1 MFGGVDLFGGGGG
14 GAGIKNTVPATTA
27 APSVEEKQENI
38 TTTAPAETKKSFG
51 GNKTAHVEYLLAI
64 LSIYHIASNSS
75 PGVYFFQ
82 CLFTLATKRDRHLL
96 VGHSHAVYKL

>member
-27 APSVEEKQENI
+27 VPSVEEKQENI

-51 GNKTAHVEYLLAI
+51 SNNTAHVEYLAI
-64 LSIYHIASNSS
+64 SYIKY
-75 PGVYFFQ
+75 
-82 CLFTLATKRDRHLL
+82 T
-96 VGHSHAVYKL
+96 

>member
-14 GAGIKNTVPATTA
+14 GASIKNTVPATIA

-51 GNKTAHVEYLLAI
+51 GNKTAHAEYVLGSYIKYI
-64 LSIYHIASNSS
+64 LY
-75 PGVYFFQ
+75 Y
-82 CLFTLATKRDRHLL
+82 LK
-96 VGHSHAVYKL
+96 